1 MGSTEC
7 ETVGFIDV
15 GTNSIHLLVVRFYP
29 ESMGTPVF
37 QDKESIR
44 LGQSLYSTGSI
55 SQEAVDKA
63 GLVVARFAHISREL
77 GADNVLVYATCAA
90 REASN
95 RRELVERMSAG
106 AEVKVIPGVEEARL
120 IGLGVLGQHPV
131 GRNLVIDIGGGS
143 TEVILNHDGENV
155 YIDSLRMG
163 AVRYAYG
170 LGIDCSQ
177 PVSDRDFNSILR
189 SVDASSYHAVN
200 GVRGHGFD
208 EATGSSGTMI
218 ALAEM
223 CAARR
228 GDNDASYMLLDELR
242 QILADVRAMDQQQRA
257 FVPGLGKSRTD
268 IIVTGGAIAQELMEL
283 FGIQR
288 IRISTRGLKQGMQ
301 TDYLISQG
309 NTVYDTRDSSVR
321 ALAHRCNYDRKHSDA
336 VERYCMMLFDQS
348 YELGMHSMKGNM
360 RNLLSSAAILHD
372 IGEHISY
379 TDHNLISQMIIEH
392 AGLVGFDMNEVRM
405 MGLMV
410 RFHHK
415 KFPGPRDSRLA
426 DLSPLQATEVRK
438 CAMFLK
444 MADVLDRHRTSM
456 ISDIRL
462 TRSAGILMLELSSED
477 EPSMEMWRLD
487 KLKPDFEKLFGLRL
501 TAVWKHRCPRDNLFY
516 KDNNTELLS

>member
-1 MGSTEC
+1 MSNIDSH
-7 ETVGFIDV
+7 TVGFIDV

-29 ESMGTPVF
+29 ESVGTPVF
-37 QDKESIR
+37 QDKESVR
-44 LGQSLYSTGSI
+44 LGQSLYSTGTI
-55 SQEAVDKA
+55 SKEAIDKA
-63 GLVVARFAHISREL
+63 GLVVTRFVHISKEL

-95 RRELVERMSAG
+95 RKELLEAISVG
-106 AEVKVIPGVEEARL
+106 ADVRIIPGVEEARL
-120 IGLGVLGQHPV
+120 IALGVLGVKPV

-143 TEVILNHDGENV
+143 TEVILNHNGENV

-170 LGIDCSQ
+170 LGIDNSK
-177 PVSDRDFNSILR
+177 PVSDKDFNAILL

-200 GVRGHGFD
+200 GIRGHGFD
-208 EATGSSGTMI
+208 KAIGSSGTMI
-218 ALAEM
+218 SLAEV

-228 GDNDASYMLLDELR
+228 GDNDSSYMTLDELKVVMEEIR
-242 QILADVRAMDQQQRA
+242 TIPSSVRASI
-257 FVPGLGKSRTD
+257 PGLSKSRVD
-268 IIVTGGAIAQELMEL
+268 IIISGGAIAMELMDL
-283 FGIQR
+283 FGISL
-288 IRISTRGLKQGMQ
+288 IHISTRGLKQGMQ
-301 TDYLISQG
+301 FDYLISNG
-309 NTVYDTRDSSVR
+309 NTVYDTRDASVR
-321 ALAHRCNYDRKHSDA
+321 ALAHRCYCDERHSET
-336 VERYCMMLFDQS
+336 VRRYAMLLFDQS
-348 YELGMHSMKGNM
+348 LVLGLHNMEGNV

-379 TDHNLISQMIIEH
+379 SDHNVLSQMIIEH
-392 AGLVGFDMNEVRM
+392 AGLVGFDVNEVKM

-415 KFPGPRDSRLA
+415 KFPGPRDSRLIS
-426 DLSPLQATEVRK
+426 LSPTQATEVRK

-462 TRSAGILMLELSSED
+462 SRSSSILKLELISEE

-487 KLKPDFEKLFGLRL
+487 KLKPDFEKLFGLKL
-501 TAVWKHRCPRDNLFY
+501 VAIWIH
-516 KDNNTELLS
+516 